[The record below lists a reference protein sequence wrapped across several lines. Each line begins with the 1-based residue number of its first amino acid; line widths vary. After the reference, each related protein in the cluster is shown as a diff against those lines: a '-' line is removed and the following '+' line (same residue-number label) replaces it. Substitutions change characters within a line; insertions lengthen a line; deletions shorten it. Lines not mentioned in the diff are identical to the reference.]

1 MHNGDLILKNLM
13 SNSMNEISIP
23 RKIVQNLLHHAQ
35 QTPKEEVCG
44 LVSSKNNI
52 ATQSYPIKNTATKPT
67 EFFNLDAQ
75 QQIKAMADIRN
86 KQEQLFAI
94 YHSHPTAPAIPS
106 QTDLHQASYPEAL
119 YLIIS
124 LNIKGIM
131 EIRGYQLQ
139 NKQFIEVALR
149 LSEST

>member
-13 SNSMNEISIP
+13 SNPMNEISIP

-35 QTPKEEVCG
+35 QTPNEEVCG

-52 ATQSYPIKNTATKPT
+52 ATQTYPIKNIATNPA

-75 QQIKAMADIRN
+75 QQIKAMAEIRN

-106 QTDLHQASYPEAL
+106 KTDLDQAGYPDAL

-124 LNIKGIM
+124 LNVKGIM
-131 EIRGYQLQ
+131 EIRGYQLK
-139 NKQFIEVALR
+139 NEQFIEVALR
-149 LSEST
+149 LN

>member
-13 SNSMNEISIP
+13 PNSMNEISIP

-35 QTPKEEVCG
+35 QTPNEEVCG

-52 ATQSYPIKNTATKPT
+52 ATQSYPIKNTATNPA

-75 QQIKAMADIRN
+75 QQIKAMAEMRN

-94 YHSHPTAPAIPS
+94 YHSHPTAPATPS
-106 QTDLHQASYPEAL
+106 KTDLEQAGYPEAL

-124 LNIKGIM
+124 LNVKGIM
-131 EIRGYQLQ
+131 EIRGYHIHNENFVEL
-139 NKQFIEVALR
+139 ALR
-149 LSEST
+149 LS

>member
-1 MHNGDLILKNLM
+1 M
-13 SNSMNEISIP
+13 SNFMNEISIP
-23 RKIVQNLLHHAQ
+23 RKIVQNLLYHAQ
-35 QTPKEEVCG
+35 QSSSEEVCG

-52 ATQSYPIKNTATKPT
+52 ATQSYPIKNTATNPA

-75 QQIKAMADIRN
+75 QQIQAMAEMRN
-86 KQEQLFAI
+86 NQEQLFAI

-106 QTDLHQASYPEAL
+106 KTDLKLANYPEAL

-139 NKQFIEVALR
+139 NEQFIEVALR

>member
-1 MHNGDLILKNLM
+1 
-13 SNSMNEISIP
+13 MNEISIP
-23 RKIVQNLLHHAQ
+23 RKIVQNLLYHAQ
-35 QTPKEEVCG
+35 QSSSEEVCG

-52 ATQSYPIKNTATKPT
+52 ATQSYPIKNTATNPA

-75 QQIKAMADIRN
+75 QQIQAMAEMRN

-106 QTDLHQASYPEAL
+106 QTDLKLANYPEVL

-139 NKQFIEVALR
+139 NDKFIEVALR

>member
-1 MHNGDLILKNLM
+1 M
-13 SNSMNEISIP
+13 SNFMNEISIP
-23 RKIVQNLLHHAQ
+23 RKIVQNLLYHAQ
-35 QTPKEEVCG
+35 QSSSEEVCG

-52 ATQSYPIKNTATKPT
+52 ATQSYPIKNTATNPA

-75 QQIKAMADIRN
+75 QQIQAMAEMRN

-106 QTDLHQASYPEAL
+106 QTDLKLANYPEVL

-139 NKQFIEVALR
+139 NDKFIEVALR